1 MLLVERE
8 ETLNMEQVRDTMT
21 TEVEWKQGNRDRS
34 MFTDV
39 RSKKLI
45 LVAHCV
51 LNQNSI
57 SDGTADYPASNNEV
71 VDMLLQSGVGIV
83 QMPCPELHCLGLD
96 RGNVHGSEQPVLV
109 ENTRI
114 RASMNQPSAARILK
128 ALVLQVVYQIEE
140 YQRHGFTV
148 CGIVGI
154 NRSPSCGVN
163 TTSIHNRE
171 VEGEGVFIE
180 ALNKELK
187 SRHVRVDI
195 VGIKALDVKEAILSI
210 KRFLGDDK

>member
-1 MLLVERE
+1 
-8 ETLNMEQVRDTMT
+8 
-21 TEVEWKQGNRDRS
+21 

-57 SDGTADYPASNNEV
+57 SDGTADYPASNKEV
-71 VDMLLQSGVGIV
+71 VNLLLQSQAGIV

-96 RGNVHGSEQPVLV
+96 RGNVHGSEQPVVV

-114 RASMNQPSAARILK
+114 RTSMNQQRAIRLLK
-128 ALVLQVVYQIEE
+128 VLVRQIVYQIEE
-140 YQRHGFTV
+140 YRRHEFDV

-154 NRSPSCGVN
+154 DRSPSCGVN

-171 VEGEGVFIE
+171 ENGEGVFIE
-180 ALNKELK
+180 ALRKELK
-187 SRHVRVDI
+187 KRHIRI
-195 VGIKALDVKEAILSI
+195 EMVGIKALDVKDAVQSI
-210 KRFLGDDK
+210 ERLLHNDQ